1 MMITTLYYNL
11 LIIAEEENLIKNND
25 THTLA
30 IIPCYNEE
38 SAIGSVVLKTKH
50 YVDDVLVVDDGSI
63 DDTAKIAR
71 EAGAVVISHEINR
84 GKGNAI
90 KTGFRYALDHGFD
103 CVVTIDGDGQHNPAE
118 IPVLVE
124 NIMNNGHDISLGFR
138 VGQDTE
144 MPKWRKVGKRVLDY
158 ATSFGSGGFVTDSQ
172 CGFRAFSR
180 KAVED
185 LVPALKGNAFSVE
198 SEQLIKAHELGL
210 GLVNTNVTC
219 KYNDLKNTST
229 KNPTS
234 HGFSVLS
241 YVIWLVAEKRPLLFI
256 GLPGFA
262 SVILGLFFGILTLQY
277 YNQTHVFLIPYA
289 IMISIFLI
297 IGALAMFIGLM
308 LNVLPN
314 ILKQISVESC

>member
-1 MMITTLYYNL
+1 MGK
-11 LIIAEEENLIKNND
+11 ENLNKTKD
-25 THTLA
+25 EQTLA

-38 SAIGSVVLKTKH
+38 HTIGSVVLKTKH
-50 YVDDVLVVDDGSI
+50 YVDKVLVVDDGSS
-63 DDTAKIAR
+63 DDTAKIAK
-71 EAGAVVISHEINR
+71 EAGAIVITHETNK

-90 KTGFRYALDHGFD
+90 KTGFRYALAHGFD
-103 CVVTIDGDGQHNPAE
+103 YVVTIDGDGQHNPAE
-118 IPVLVE
+118 IPLLIG

-172 CGFRAFSR
+172 CGFRAFNR
-180 KAVED
+180 KAVEG
-185 LVPALKGNAFSVE
+185 LTPMLKGNAFSVE
-198 SEQLIKAHELGL
+198 SEQLIKAHGLGL

-219 KYNDLKNTST
+219 KYNDLENTST

-256 GLPGFA
+256 GVPGFV
-262 SVILGLFFGILTLQY
+262 SIILGLILGILTLQY
-277 YNQTHVFLIPYA
+277 YNQTHVFLISYA
-289 IMISIFLI
+289 ILVSIFLI
-297 IGALAMFIGLM
+297 IGALAMFIGLT
-308 LNVLPN
+308 LSVLPR
-314 ILKQISVESC
+314 IIRQTMEKQD